1 MRHDQTM
8 TLRKLLLTGAAGNLG
23 RVLAPDLASLCDEL
37 VLSDLPASLDKHG
50 IQGVGCDLAD
60 ADAVEALMQGVEAVV
75 HLGGVS
81 VEGPFEPILQAN
93 LRGVHNL
100 YESAR
105 RQGTRR
111 IVFASSNHVI
121 GCARQGQKLK
131 PDCEPQ
137 PDGNYGVSKL
147 FGEGM
152 ARLYW
157 DRYGIESVC
166 LRIGTA
172 LPEPIDRRS
181 LSTWLSPR
189 DLFGLIRASLTAPN
203 VGFTLAYGNSANP
216 RAWWDSSE
224 AWARLGFVPQDSAE
238 PWAAQLESIHP
249 PEDSLAAQMQG
260 GGFLNM
266 GPYDR

>member
-1 MRHDQTM
+1 M
-8 TLRKLLLTGAAGNLG
+8 TGAAGNLG

-60 ADAVEALMQGVEAVV
+60 AERRRSADARRRGCGAPGRRVGRRTVRAHPAT
-75 HLGGVS
+75 
-81 VEGPFEPILQAN
+81 N

-172 LPEPIDRRS
+172 C
-181 LSTWLSPR
+181 LSPSTAA
-189 DLFGLIRASLTAPN
+189 AS
-203 VGFTLAYGNSANP
+203 
-216 RAWWDSSE
+216 
-224 AWARLGFVPQDSAE
+224 
-238 PWAAQLESIHP
+238 P
-249 PEDSLAAQMQG
+249 PG
-260 GGFLNM
+260 
-266 GPYDR
+266 